1 MNIEEYRAMVAQE
14 QEQAKEPETT
24 PETPVEETPPAVDTP
39 GNASEGP
46 VGVETPEQVQEVA
59 NEETTPQTSV
69 MNEIEIDGQT
79 FTVEQIK
86 ELTVR
91 QQNAL
96 KREQELA
103 RERRELEDARKLQE
117 MIYANPQLAQ
127 ELKQKGLPILDPQEK
142 QMRDINQKY
151 QDLLVER
158 EIDTLKAKY
167 EDFDPR
173 TVVKYAIEN
182 RLNNL
187 EDAYHLV
194 KVKGQP
200 SVQNASTPPLNAS
213 QGQVA
218 PSAPSIDVE
227 ALKEQIRQDVLK
239 ELQSEV
245 DTGSL
250 MTSHSASVPV
260 EDNSVRL
267 SSAEIRIAKNLRMTP
282 EEYMKWKSK
291 K

>member
-1 MNIEEYRAMVAQE
+1 MNIEEYRAMVAEEAQKTEE
-14 QEQAKEPETT
+14 QPQT
-24 PETPVEETPPAVDTP
+24 PEVIETP
-39 GNASEGP
+39 SE
-46 VGVETPEQVQEVA
+46 V
-59 NEETTPQTSV
+59 ETTPQTPV
-69 MNEIEIDGQT
+69 EAVTEGAVENEPVAEPTPEATPIHEIEVDGQK

-86 ELTVR
+86 QLTYA
-91 QQNAL
+91 QQQAL
-96 KREQELA
+96 KREQQLA
-103 RERRELEDARKLQE
+103 REKRELEDARKLQE

-127 ELKQKGLPILDPQEK
+127 ELRQKGLPILDPQEK
-142 QMRDINQKY
+142 QLKEINQKY
-151 QDLLVER
+151 QDLLLEK
-158 EIDTLKAKY
+158 EIDTLKGKY
-167 EDFDPR
+167 QDFDPR
-173 TVVKYAIEN
+173 AVIQYALDN

-194 KVKGQP
+194 KVKGQGG
-200 SVQNASTPPLNAS
+200 VQNASTPPINAS
-213 QGQVA
+213 QGQVE

-250 MTSHSASVPV
+250 MTSNNASVPV
-260 EDNSVRL
+260 VDNTVRL
-267 SSAEIRIAKNLRMTP
+267 SNAEMRIAKNLRMTP

>member
-14 QEQAKEPETT
+14 QEQANQPEVT
-24 PETPVEETPPAVDTP
+24 PEAVVEETQSPIDTP
-39 GNASEGP
+39 ENASEGS
-46 VGVETPEQVQEVA
+46 VDVETSEQVQEVP
-59 NEETTPQTSV
+59 NEETTPQTPV
-69 MNEIEIDGQT
+69 MSEIEVDGQK

-86 ELTVR
+86 QLTQA

-96 KREQELA
+96 RREQELA

-127 ELKQKGLPILDPQEK
+127 ELRQKGLPILDPQEK
-142 QMRDINQKY
+142 QLKEVNQRY
-151 QDLLVER
+151 QDLLLER
-158 EIDTLKAKY
+158 EIDTLKMKY

-173 TVVKYAIEN
+173 TVIQYAFDN
-182 RLNNL
+182 RLSNL

-194 KVKGQP
+194 KVKGQGSP
-200 SVQNASTPPLNAS
+200 QNVSTPLSNASG
-213 QGQVA
+213 GQVA
-218 PSAPSIDVE
+218 PTTPSIDVE

-239 ELQSEV
+239 ELQSNV

-250 MTSHSASVPV
+250 MTSNGSPVPV
-260 EDNSVRL
+260 VDNSVKL
-267 SSAEIRIAKNLRMTP
+267 SNAEMRIARNLRMSP

>member
-1 MNIEEYRAMVAQE
+1 MNIEEYRAMVAEEAQKTEE
-14 QEQAKEPETT
+14 QPQ
-24 PETPVEETPPAVDTP
+24 
-39 GNASEGP
+39 
-46 VGVETPEQVQEVA
+46 TPEQVETPS
-59 NEETTPQTSV
+59 EEQTTPDTPVEAVTEGAVEEPVAEATPEPPTQPI
-69 MNEIEIDGQT
+69 NEIEVDGQK

-86 ELTVR
+86 QLTYA
-91 QQNAL
+91 QQQAL
-96 KREQELA
+96 KREQQLA
-103 RERRELEDARKLQE
+103 REKRELEDARKLQE

-151 QDLLVER
+151 QDLLLER

-173 TVVKYAIEN
+173 TVIQYALNN

-200 SVQNASTPPLNAS
+200 TAQNVSTPPLNAS
-213 QGQVA
+213 QGHVT

-250 MTSHSASVPV
+250 MTSNNASIPV
-260 EDNSVRL
+260 VDNTVRL
-267 SSAEIRIAKNLRMTP
+267 SNAEMRIAKNLRMTP